1 MVGSEPAGGGGKSS
15 PSDERHCVFVGLVVE
30 FGRGIGCWSRPE
42 LRVLVGVV
50 LCGSEGYSY
59 DAKNE
64 A

>member
-1 MVGSEPAGGGGKSS
+1 MKDIVYSW
-15 PSDERHCVFVGLVVE
+15 GLVVG

-50 LCGSEGYSY
+50 LCGSKGYSY